1 MNNTQRLYLIKAAG
15 TAQPQYGSI
24 MDMAK
29 ATGLKGQQLLNK
41 WTVYGM
47 QQKAN
52 QLPMQTTRNGNTI
65 TSSGSGTFRF
75 GQLVPNQQSSSAP
88 GTGLPGN
95 NPFTSATPAPQAAP
109 PTTPAAPP
117 PASPAPQ
124 AAPAPQQSS
133 PQQAAPQ
140 QSSPQQAAPQYGS
153 VRDMAKATGLRGGD
167 LLNKWNAYENSQKV
181 RNLQNATTT
190 SSTGPGGTVSTR
202 TTGFIP
208 PSY

>member
-1 MNNTQRLYLIKAAG
+1 MNNKEKLYLTKLATQQNRAG
-15 TAQPQYGSI
+15 PAQPQYGSI
-24 MDMAK
+24 RDMAQ
-29 ATGLKGQQLLNK
+29 ATGLKGGDLLNK
-41 WTVYGM
+41 WKVYGM
-47 QQKAN
+47 RQKAN
-52 QLPMQTTRNGNTI
+52 QLPMQTTQNGNT
-65 TSSGSGTFRF
+65 SGSGTFRF

-88 GTGLPGN
+88 GTSLPGN

-117 PASPAPQ
+117 P

-153 VRDMAKATGLRGGD
+153 VRDMAQATGLKGGD
-167 LLNKWNAYENSQKV
+167 LLNKWTAYENSQRV
-181 RNLQNATTT
+181 GNLQNATTT